1 MHSWCSGM
9 FNNFV
14 SQASVSWTMY
24 MSDGDGNILIVKSPP
39 RLRIVDFTDSSNSGD
54 IDGKLVII

>member
-1 MHSWCSGM
+1 M